1 MKIKRVYLEITN
13 ACNLNCPFCTNEKG
27 QSFMSLDTI
36 NYYLNQ
42 IKKVSDYVYLHVLGE
57 PLLHKDIDKILSI
70 CDNLDLN
77 IQLVT
82 NGTLLKNNLN
92 IFNHNSLRK
101 LSISL
106 HSISEQNIDSD
117 YFDTIDKIINNNYHC
132 YIELRFYNY
141 ENLSEDLVDYK
152 NKLYKKF
159 NVVETEKTNSYKLKD
174 NVYIYYSNL
183 FDWPNINSQIISNEG
198 HCHGGIDQIAI
209 LNDGKVTLCCL
220 DPCGYNS
227 VGDLKKDTL
236 LDILSSNNYKEI
248 INNFKN
254 RKLTCEFCK
263 KCSYRLRFDDKHSS
277 KQ

>member
-36 NYYLNQ
+36 NDYLNQ

-82 NGTLLKNNLN
+82 NGTLLKNNFN
-92 IFNHNSLRK
+92 IFNHKSLRK

-117 YFDTIDKIINNNYHC
+117 YFDTIDKIINNNYNC

-159 NVVETEKTNSYKLKD
+159 NVVETEKNNSYKLKD
-174 NVYIYYSNL
+174 NAYIYYSNL
-183 FDWPNINSQIISNEG
+183 FDWPNINSQIISKEG

-220 DPCGYNS
+220 DPRGYNS
-227 VGDLKKDTL
+227 VGDLKKDAL